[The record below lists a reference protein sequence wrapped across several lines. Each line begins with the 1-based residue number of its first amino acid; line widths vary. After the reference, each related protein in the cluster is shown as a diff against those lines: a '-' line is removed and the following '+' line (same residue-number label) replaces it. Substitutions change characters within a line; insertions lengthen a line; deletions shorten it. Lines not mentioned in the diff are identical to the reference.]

1 LGNEN
6 LYLSRKDCDDTL
18 KLIVEKNI
26 SNVVMLRNTGA
37 EKDKDMWE
45 NQMESE
51 LPKKS
56 ESEGGVERL

>member
-6 LYLSRKDCDDTL
+6 LTLSRKDCDDTL

-26 SNVVMLRNTGA
+26 SNVVMLRNTGS

-51 LPKKS
+51 LPRKS